1 MDEKNDGDFGMEGIF
16 KTGFDQEMLVSMPA
30 EIAAIDE
37 YARYGEEG
45 CSFVVWEKVEFKFWG
60 VVGEGD
66 L

>member
-45 CSFVVWEKVEFKFWG
+45 CSFVVWEKV
-60 VVGEGD
+60 
-66 L
+66 